1 MAVVWFSYRAHNQ
14 NTSDV
19 VENLVGHEIPAEKIN
34 LREFLKGHRMFFMVN
49 IGVLGLYVGNA
60 TVNTFMAQIVRSVGG
75 NNGEVGLVLS
85 VLAFLEVPAM
95 MTFDKYSKRIECSKL
110 LKFSAVVFCVW
121 LVGCTL
127 SPNVTIFLPAMV
139 KYIDENMRKGEEIK
153 GHMLFTTMTTTA
165 GVVTSLMGGFILD
178 IFSAKI
184 LLCVSSAL
192 TIIGAIF
199 VFMYIDKATEENK
212 ERDC

>member
-1 MAVVWFSYRAHNQ
+1 
-14 NTSDV
+14 
-19 VENLVGHEIPAEKIN
+19 
-34 LREFLKGHRMFFMVN
+34 
-49 IGVLGLYVGNA
+49 
-60 TVNTFMAQIVRSVGG
+60 MAQIVRAVGG

-95 MTFDKYSKRIECSKL
+95 MTFDKYSKRIQCSSL
-110 LKFSAVVFCVW
+110 LKFSAVVFCIW

-127 SPNVTIFLPAMV
+127 SPNVTMLLIVQLTQLCSLAVFLPAMV

-178 IFSAKI
+178 IFSAKV
-184 LLCVSSAL
+184 LLCASSTL

-199 VFMYIDKATEENK
+199 IFMYIDKATEENK
-212 ERDC
+212 ERD

>member
-1 MAVVWFSYRAHNQ
+1 
-14 NTSDV
+14 
-19 VENLVGHEIPAEKIN
+19 
-34 LREFLKGHRMFFMVN
+34 
-49 IGVLGLYVGNA
+49 
-60 TVNTFMAQIVRSVGG
+60 
-75 NNGEVGLVLS
+75 
-85 VLAFLEVPAM
+85 
-95 MTFDKYSKRIECSKL
+95 
-110 LKFSAVVFCVW
+110 
-121 LVGCTL
+121 
-127 SPNVTIFLPAMV
+127 
-139 KYIDENMRKGEEIK
+139 
-153 GHMLFTTMTTTA
+153 MTTTA